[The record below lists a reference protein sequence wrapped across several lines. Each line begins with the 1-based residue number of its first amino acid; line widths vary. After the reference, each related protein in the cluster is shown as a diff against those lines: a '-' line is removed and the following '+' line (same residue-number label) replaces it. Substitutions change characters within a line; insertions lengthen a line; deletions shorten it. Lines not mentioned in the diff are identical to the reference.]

1 MKLLKAATKHR
12 LSHGED
18 NVRIISRFEALYTN
32 LGEIIKIRKN
42 NPELRG
48 TRDQMLEPVNI
59 LMLLLLTELL
69 THINSSY
76 QKFLQIRNLI
86 YANVNEKLLQLK
98 KAMQRTE
105 ENDGPLFKAH
115 ERK

>member
-1 MKLLKAATKHR
+1 MKLLKAATKRR

-59 LMLLLLTELL
+59 LMLLLPTELL
-69 THINSSY
+69 THINRFS
-76 QKFLQIRNLI
+76 KFLQIRNLI
-86 YANVNEKLLQLK
+86 YVNVNEKLLQLK

>member
-1 MKLLKAATKHR
+1 MKLLKAATKRR

-59 LMLLLLTELL
+59 LMLLLPTELL
-69 THINSSY
+69 THINRFS
-76 QKFLQIRNLI
+76 KFLQIRNLI